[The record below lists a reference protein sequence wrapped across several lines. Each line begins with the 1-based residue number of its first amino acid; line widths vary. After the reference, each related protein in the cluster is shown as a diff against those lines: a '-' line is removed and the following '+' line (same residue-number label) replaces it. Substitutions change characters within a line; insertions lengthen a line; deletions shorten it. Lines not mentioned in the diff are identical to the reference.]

1 MVLIGVSREGL
12 LLMKELKRMRIL
24 FVVATFILLC
34 GCNSGWKGMKTVDA
48 SNLEP
53 NGYPALSGKTK
64 VDPPSLVPGQEHER
78 INIDDPRYIIQP
90 GDQLS
95 VKFFFNPEL
104 NEEDLVVRPDGHISL
119 QLVHEVKAADLTP
132 IQLKSI
138 LEEKY
143 VGQLKN
149 PEIAVIVRSV
159 REPYRIYV
167 DGEVKTPGEYE
178 MVGSLSVLQAIARAG
193 GMKEDT
199 AKKGDVKVIR
209 EDQDGQRFVINVDLD
224 RALNG
229 GDLSQDIRL
238 LPSDM
243 VYVPRSFW

>member
-1 MVLIGVSREGL
+1 
-12 LLMKELKRMRIL
+12 MRIL
-24 FVVATFILLC
+24 IFLAAIILLQ
-34 GCNSGWKGMKTVDA
+34 GCQSGWNGMKTVDV
-48 SNLEP
+48 SSLEP
-53 NGYPALSGKTK
+53 SGYPTLAGKTHTDGQSPVK
-64 VDPPSLVPGQEHER
+64 GQEQKT

-95 VKFFFNPEL
+95 IKFFFNPEL

-132 IQLKSI
+132 VQLKSL
-138 LEEKY
+138 LEKKY
-143 VGQLKN
+143 IGQLKN

-159 REPYRIYV
+159 REPFRIYV
-167 DGEVKTPGEYE
+167 DGEVQSPGEYE
-178 MVGSLSVLQAIARAG
+178 IVGSLSVLQAIARAG

-199 AKKGDVKVIR
+199 AKKSEVQVIR
-209 EDQDGQRFVINVDLD
+209 EDQDGQRFVIIVDLK

>member
-1 MVLIGVSREGL
+1 
-12 LLMKELKRMRIL
+12 MKEPKRMKIL
-24 FVVATFILLC
+24 IVVAIFGFLC

-48 SNLEP
+48 SSLEP
-53 NGYPALSGKTK
+53 NGYPTLSGKTN
-64 VDPPSLVPGQEHER
+64 VERSSIVHGQEHEK
-78 INIDDPRYIIQP
+78 ISIDDPRYIIQP

-95 VKFFFNPEL
+95 IKFFFNPEL

-119 QLVHEVKAADLTP
+119 QLVNEVKASDLTP
-132 IQLKSI
+132 LQLKGI
-138 LEEKY
+138 LEKKY

-149 PEIAVIVRSV
+149 PEIAVIVRSI

-167 DGEVKTPGEYE
+167 DGEVAKPGEYE
-178 MVGSLSVLQAIARAG
+178 MVGSISVLQAIARAG

-199 AKKGDVKVIR
+199 AKKSSVKVIR

-224 RALNG
+224 GALNG

>member
-1 MVLIGVSREGL
+1 
-12 LLMKELKRMRIL
+12 MKEYKRMKIL
-24 FVVATFILLC
+24 IVVTTLILLC

-48 SNLEP
+48 SSLEP
-53 NGYPALSGKTK
+53 NGYPAFAGKTNVEPTSMGNGK
-64 VDPPSLVPGQEHER
+64 EHEQ
-78 INIDDPRYIIQP
+78 ISIDDPRYIIQP

-132 IQLKSI
+132 AQLKGV
-138 LEEKY
+138 LEKKY

-149 PEIAVIVRSV
+149 PEIAVIVRSI

-199 AKKGDVKVIR
+199 AKKSDVKVIR

-224 RALNG
+224 GALNG